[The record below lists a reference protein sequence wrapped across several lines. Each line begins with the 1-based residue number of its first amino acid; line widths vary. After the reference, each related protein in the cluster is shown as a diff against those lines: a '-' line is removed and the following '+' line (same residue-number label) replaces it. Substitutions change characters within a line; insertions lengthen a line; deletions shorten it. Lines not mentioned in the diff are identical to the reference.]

1 MLPTRWQGRARPN
14 AAVVVVVVDDEE
26 HRAEDSDAEVL
37 IALEEAGLAVAARLV
52 AVAFIDAIMVVA
64 LLSSF
69 LSSRERGEERLDVQ

>member
-1 MLPTRWQGRARPN
+1 M
-14 AAVVVVVVDDEE
+14 VDDEE

-52 AVAFIDAIMVVA
+52 AVAFIDAIRVVA

-69 LSSRERGEERLDVQ
+69 LSSRERRRAC